1 MKQKANSRL
10 QGDLIFRNV
19 SESGLSLDD
28 VQARIL
34 AFMAKDPKAE
44 YHFIVGTD
52 SQVYRGSTKF
62 VTGIIIRRVGRGAWA
77 CYRQAIVPR
86 ELRSLKEK
94 LSYET
99 TLSQEVA
106 SYFMGDVL
114 RRMEEIVLP
123 HIYKGAA
130 LELFIDIDAGTHPT
144 LNKTSRY
151 VKEMIDRV
159 EAMGVYA
166 ARVKPESY
174 AASSYANRYTKTGG
188 A

>member
-1 MKQKANSRL
+1 MTRAKHKPL
-10 QGDLIFRNV
+10 QDELVFQNV
-19 SESGLSLDD
+19 SERGLSLDD

-34 AFMAKDPKAE
+34 SFMAKDPKAV

-52 SQVYRGSTKF
+52 SQVYRGCTKF

-77 CYRQAIVPR
+77 CYRQTVVPR

-106 SYFMGDVL
+106 SYFMGDAL
-114 RRMEEIVLP
+114 RKMEEIVLP
-123 HIYKGAA
+123 YIYKGAA
-130 LELFIDIDAGTHPT
+130 LEHFIDIDAGTHPT

-151 VKEMIDRV
+151 VKEMIDRI

-174 AASSYANRYTKTGG
+174 AASSYANRYTKKSV
-188 A
+188 